1 MQEKEL
7 KILLSK
13 SQFDS
18 LCERFKCGGINTHI
32 NFYYSDNQN
41 VLKKQGITV
50 RVREKHGNANLEV
63 KIPSGNQGLVHV
75 KEEYQK
81 KLEAIP
87 LEIKGDELTEMTGC
101 QLPDVT
107 MKGYLI
113 TERRVC
119 NWDSNTEICLDHSQ
133 YLGYE
138 DYEIEVEY
146 KKRIPDEIFKILKE
160 EKIEMVPTCGKCKR
174 FFGKLEEKNHLF
186 QDLN

>member
-18 LCERFKCGGINTHI
+18 LCKRFKCGVIYTHI

-50 RVREKHGNANLEV
+50 RVREKYGNANLEV
-63 KIPSGNQGLVHV
+63 KIPSGNQGLVHI

-87 LEIKGDELTEMTGC
+87 LEIKGDELTEMTRC

-113 TERRVC
+113 TERRVY
-119 NWDSNTEICLDHSQ
+119 NWDSNTEICLDYSQ

-138 DYEIEVEY
+138 DYEIEIEY
-146 KKRIPDEIFKILKE
+146 VKELPDEILEILKDE
-160 EKIEMVPTCGKCKR
+160 MIEMVPTSGKCKR
-174 FFGKLEEKNHLF
+174 FFKKFDIVN
-186 QDLN
+186 

>member
-7 KILLSK
+7 KILVSK

-18 LCERFKCGGINTHI
+18 LCERFKCEVIYTHI
-32 NFYYSDNQN
+32 NFYYLDAQG
-41 VLKKQGITV
+41 VLKRQGITV
-50 RVREKHGNANLEV
+50 RVREKHGNVNLEV
-63 KIPSGNQGLVHV
+63 KIPSGKQGLIHV

-87 LEIKGDELTEMTGC
+87 LEIKGNELTEMTGC
-101 QLPDVT
+101 QLPDVA

-113 TERRVC
+113 TERRVY

-133 YLGYE
+133 YLEYE

-146 KKRIPDEIFKILKE
+146 VKELPDEILQILKD
-160 EKIEMVPTCGKCKR
+160 KGVEMVPVSGKCKR
-174 FFGKLEEKNHLF
+174 FFEKLEESIV
-186 QDLN
+186 

>member
-1 MQEKEL
+1 MKEKEL

-18 LCERFKCGGINTHI
+18 LCRRFKCGDIFTHI
-32 NFYYSDNQN
+32 NFYYSDNQD
-41 VLKKQGITV
+41 VLQKQGITV
-50 RVREKHGNANLEV
+50 RVREKLGNTNLEV
-63 KIPSGNQGLVHV
+63 KIPSGKQGLVHV

-81 KLEAIP
+81 ELEAIP
-87 LEIKGDELTEMTGC
+87 FEIKGDKLTEMTRC
-101 QLPDVT
+101 KLPDVT

-113 TERRVC
+113 TERRVY

-146 KKRIPDEIFKILKE
+146 VKELPDEILQILKE
-160 EKIEMVPTCGKCKR
+160 ERIEMITTSGKCKR
-174 FFGKLEEKNHLF
+174 FFEKLEESGVSH
-186 QDLN
+186 D

>member
-1 MQEKEL
+1 MKEKEL

-18 LCERFKCGGINTHI
+18 LCERFKCRDIFTHI
-32 NFYYSDNQN
+32 NFYYSDNQD
-41 VLKKQGITV
+41 VLQKQGITV
-50 RVREKHGNANLEV
+50 RVREKLGNVNLEV
-63 KIPSGNQGLVHV
+63 KIPSGKQGLVHI

-81 KLEAIP
+81 ELEAIP
-87 LEIKGDELTEMTGC
+87 LEIKGDELIEMTGC
-101 QLPDVT
+101 QLPDVV

-119 NWDSNTEICLDHSQ
+119 KWNSNTEVCLDHNQ

-146 KKRIPDEIFKILKE
+146 AKELPEAILQILKE
-160 EKIEMVPTCGKCKR
+160 EKIEMITTSGKCKR
-174 FFGKLEEKNHLF
+174 FFKKFDIVN
-186 QDLN
+186 